1 MLEIVELFSVQT
13 QEKMFIQ
20 FLKIISLI
28 LKLKDREFIMEV
40 EKYIKV
46 LSKLKVV
53 ISFMV
58 LLEFNQESYQ
68 FQDLLVIFKQNF
80 QNMKEI
86 QKC

>member
-46 LSKLKVV
+46 PSKLKVV
-53 ISFMV
+53 ILFMV
-58 LLEFNQESYQ
+58 LLEFSLESYQ
-68 FQDLLVIFKQNF
+68 FQDLLVIFKRNF